1 MKIKAVCEATGLTDR
16 TIRYYIDEELI
27 SPECTENYLGRKSF
41 MFSDADITALN
52 DIAVLRKFGFSVPEI
67 REMILHPESI
77 PRITGDLQARKQ
89 SLVREEQALL
99 DILSELNTEQ
109 TNSVSELAAYLAK
122 PVSDAP
128 IPAEDAAANA
138 FRYVCELFSYA
149 IKAVLTFPII
159 WGPVVLSIWIL
170 LSGINDYHY
179 CSVLPGFVAATLA
192 SFLPTVL
199 IYVLPKTQLSAK
211 WKRIGKRVLL
221 ILCCLNLV
229 ISPVLAGGI
238 ITHSETTD
246 IKNYRRLDTDC
257 FANRDDLY
265 QDLFPIWPHY
275 FEVVEQPDGSL
286 ADVYLDAHYYYRF
299 IQSFDSTY
307 DIYAE
312 WPLPEADFHAE
323 IERVKSVFEEHV
335 GTDYIMLQKG
345 SYTCLITYMGD
356 PPFQEVTNS
365 YSYYIFAYD
374 AQNLRVRYIHCYSLE
389 NGYDQPYYLTLNWE

>member
-1 MKIKAVCEATGLTDR
+1 MKMKAVCEATGLTDR
-16 TIRYYIDEELI
+16 TIRYYIEEELI

-41 MFSDADITALN
+41 KFSDSDITALN

-67 REMILHPESI
+67 REMIHSPEEI
-77 PRITGDLQARKQ
+77 PRIAKDLLLRKQ

-109 TNSVSELAAYLAK
+109 TNSVSELAAHLAK

-170 LSGINDYHY
+170 LSGITDYHY

-211 WKRIGKRVLL
+211 WKRIGKRLLL

-246 IKNYRRLDTDC
+246 IKNYRRLDADC

-299 IQSFDSTY
+299 IQVFDSTY

-335 GTDYIMLQKG
+335 GTDYITLQKG

-374 AQNLRVRYIHCYSLE
+374 AQNLRVRYIHCCSLE